1 MEEASRL
8 GFEKVARNLI
18 ENEKGEEGREKQ
30 KSKTEKEIIQQKR
43 KRDEMRER
51 EKEET
56 REKEQKGEDLDRG
69 KEGVVVVGYLKSIN
83 RDRPAHYR
91 RGAKIEEI
99 INKVSNIE
107 MKEGRI
113 IIIQRGGGVNGLE
126 YVGADFTWKGIIGC
140 ARNVWKSC
148 KNVTFGV
155 VGITRRPA

>member
-1 MEEASRL
+1 
-8 GFEKVARNLI
+8 
-18 ENEKGEEGREKQ
+18 
-30 KSKTEKEIIQQKR
+30 
-43 KRDEMRER
+43 MRER

-69 KEGVVVVGYLKSIN
+69 KERVVVVGDSLLAKYKGYLKSIN

-107 MKEGRI
+107 MKEGGI
-113 IIIQRGGGVNGLE
+113 IIIQGGGVNDLE

-155 VGITRRPA
+155 VGITRRPAEKIGFEKERKKFEEIGEQKPQK